1 MAAIFPTKGMAGAR
15 THKPLFP
22 VSCNL
27 LTATAIDGSKV
38 ARKYKAIKITGI
50 DTRLELLNIE
60 DNKIVNSPRQIIM
73 SQCIKVKYQN
83 SARLARPL
91 VPSIIRQNE

>member
-1 MAAIFPTKGMAGAR
+1 MAGVKS
-15 THKPLFP
+15 HQPLFP

-38 ARKYKAIKITGI
+38 ARKYRAIKIIGI
-50 DTRLELLNIE
+50 DTRLELLKTA
-60 DNKIVNSPRQIIM
+60 DNKAVSTPRQIIM

-83 SARLARPL
+83 SARHARPL